1 MSEKKENLNV
11 TVVNP
16 SLSMIVLI
24 SLFVLFYDFNEGID
38 LYDAIIQ
45 GLTF

>member
-1 MSEKKENLNV
+1 MSEKENLNI

-16 SLSMIVLI
+16 QISMIVLI

>member
-1 MSEKKENLNV
+1 MSEKGKNLNI

-16 SLSMIVLI
+16 QI
-24 SLFVLFYDFNEGID
+24 SVIFFGFLFILFYDFNEGID

>member
-1 MSEKKENLNV
+1 MSEKENLNI

-16 SLSMIVLI
+16 QI
-24 SLFVLFYDFNEGID
+24 SVIFFGFLFILFYDFNEGID